1 MSKKKIIIAALVA
14 IVAIALGWYFLY
26 FTKTPV
32 YSLNLACFS
41 RACWSEL
48 SGCFAMAL

>member
-1 MSKKKIIIAALVA
+1 MSKKKIIIAVLVA

-32 YSLNLACFS
+32 YSLNLAREAVEKHDVNAFKKHV
-41 RACWSEL
+41 L
-48 SGCFAMAL
+48 